1 VRLASLAALLKTEGA
16 GKTGC
21 ALHPRSR
28 VQIAHRKCAHEHTG
42 SAESIRPSLR
52 NGFTAYNVLSPA
64 TGFVA
69 TVADGYLRQL
79 DASIGASEPH
89 AFAVRISR
97 ARQSQHPRPPHPTA
111 RFVTIASR
119 PLSGETGG
127 ERPLI
132 CLTRQEEYF
141 LRSGLTGF
149 LDLPDGA
156 DFASVQARGCVWGG
170 LPYAAKAAPGSP
182 SSCYPRS
189 PVPCSVLRPAAAFEL
204 FSGAARAE

>member
-1 VRLASLAALLKTEGA
+1 MRAAPA
-16 GKTGC
+16 V
-21 ALHPRSR
+21 SR
-28 VQIAHRKCAHEHTG
+28 AICTKESAHEHTG

-149 LDLPDGA
+149 LDLTVGA
-156 DFASVQARGCVWGG
+156 DFASVQARGCVCGG
-170 LPYAAKAAPGSP
+170 LPYAAKATPEAPQVAIPGRRFP
-182 SSCYPRS
+182 VASCGQPQLLS
-189 PVPCSVLRPAAAFEL
+189 FFPGPC
-204 FSGAARAE
+204 